1 MNDYAL
7 YLGAVALLV
16 SILTLVY
23 HYFGWVLRSRKE
35 MSDLEIK
42 LGDRISAEI
51 KTCPLKLEIKSVE
64 DKLDAH
70 LIQISERLARVET
83 KMELFWNQVRGA
95 VNSMIKQPIHF
106 KKDELM
112 DKLLE
117 ERKPKIRIE
126 ELYELKS
133 ILKEELPALTE
144 VKSEKCLA
152 YALALAY
159 IDQILYDRNC
169 LCAEEAPVK
178 VQAEV

>member
-1 MNDYAL
+1 MKDYAS
-7 YLGAVALLV
+7 YLGAIALLV

-23 HYFGWVLRSRKE
+23 HYFGWVLSSRKE

-42 LGDRISAEI
+42 FGDRISAEI
-51 KTCPLKLEIKSVE
+51 KTCPLKLEIKSAS
-64 DKLDAH
+64 DKLEE
-70 LIQISERLARVET
+70 ISERLVRVET
-83 KMELFWNQVRGA
+83 KMELFWNQVGGA
-95 VNSMIKQPIHF
+95 VKAMIKQPIHF

-133 ILKEELPALTE
+133 LLKEELPALIE